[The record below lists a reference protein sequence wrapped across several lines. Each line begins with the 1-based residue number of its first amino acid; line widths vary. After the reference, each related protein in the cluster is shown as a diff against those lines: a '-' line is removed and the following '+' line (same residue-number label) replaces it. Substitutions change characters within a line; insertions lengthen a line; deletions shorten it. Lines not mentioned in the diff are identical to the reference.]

1 MFVSKFNSMS
11 APTSQRDVAKYN
23 GLWAMGEFIAIFAIL
38 FLNGAEVF
46 GLFLAPVFLLIAGLF
61 ICVMGW
67 RMMSFNPLTT
77 QPASR
82 SWWPLLFG
90 VFALLSPVEE
100 LRKIWQ
106 SFLLPTPNS
115 DVIQQL
121 SYQFERFSNHLTPY
135 HPFPDL
141 AWHPF
146 PVYMPLHWLPMG
158 IGQSLQIDVRWG
170 AYLIFVICAL
180 VYLYQ
185 TRNIKSTGIQP
196 YLMACMPAAVLWFHV
211 LFLKEDLGVSPE
223 MLIGGYYLIIV
234 TALLVRNHLLLG
246 VGIAL
251 ALLSRFTLIFWI
263 PLAGIL
269 LWQALG
275 FRQTLRIFSI
285 PVIAVIFIYILP
297 FLWEDPSFFLKGIEY
312 HNQCAVNDFMDV
324 SERIPA
330 GWNATYGMS
339 GIIYFNAFFPEDGL
353 QAVQK
358 TRTLQGGVMLLLM
371 LIGLIGFRSKLR
383 IPVEDYLLVFLTL
396 FIFLFFWF
404 SPMTFRYYYFTVFIL
419 LGGLW
424 VRTLTKP
431 NNS

>member
-1 MFVSKFNSMS
+1 MS

-23 GLWAMGEFIAIFAIL
+23 GLWAIGEFVAIFAIL
-38 FLNGAEVF
+38 FLYGADVF
-46 GLFLAPVFLLIAGLF
+46 GLFLAPIFLLIVGLF
-61 ICVMGW
+61 IGVMAW
-67 RMMSFNPLTT
+67 RMIPFYPLTIKE
-77 QPASR
+77 ASR
-82 SWWPLLFG
+82 SWLPFLFG
-90 VFALLSPVEE
+90 VLALLSPVEE

-106 SFLLPTPNS
+106 SFPLPTPNS

-158 IGQSLQIDVRWG
+158 IGHSLQIDVRWG

-185 TRNIKSTGIQP
+185 TRKISSTGIQP
-196 YLMACMPAAVLWFHV
+196 YLMACMPAGVLWFHI

-234 TALLVRNHLLLG
+234 TALLVRNHFLLG
-246 VGIAL
+246 IGIAL
-251 ALLSRFTLIFWI
+251 ALLSRFTLIFWL

-275 FRQTLRIFSI
+275 FRQTLRIFSV
-285 PVIAVIFIYILP
+285 PLTAVICIYILP
-297 FLWEDPSFFLKGIEY
+297 FLWEDPSYFLQGIEY

-324 SERIPA
+324 SEHIPA

-358 TRTLQGGVMLLLM
+358 TRTIQGGVMLMLM
-371 LIGLIGFRSKLR
+371 MIGLIGFRSKR
-383 IPVEDYLLVFLTL
+383 RVPVEDYLLVFLTL

-424 VRTLTKP
+424 VRALTKP
-431 NNS
+431 NNR

>member
-1 MFVSKFNSMS
+1 MFVSKFSS
-11 APTSQRDVAKYN
+11 KSPSTSQRDLAKYN
-23 GLWAMGEFIAIFAIL
+23 GLWAISECIVIFAML
-38 FLNGAEVF
+38 FLCGVELF
-46 GLFLAPVFLLIAGLF
+46 GVFLAPVFLLIAGLF
-61 ICVMGW
+61 IGVMAW
-67 RMMSFNPLTT
+67 RMIPFYPLTI

-82 SWWPLLFG
+82 SRWPFLFG
-90 VFALLSPVEE
+90 ILALLSPVEE
-100 LRKIWQ
+100 LRKIWH
-106 SFLLPTPNS
+106 SFPLPTPNS

-121 SYQFERFSNHLTPY
+121 SYQFERFSQHLTPY

-158 IGQSLQIDVRWG
+158 IGQSLHMDVRWG

-185 TRNIKSTGIQP
+185 TRKISITGIQP
-196 YLMACMPAAVLWFHV
+196 YLMTCMPAGVLWFHI

-234 TALLVRNHLLLG
+234 TALLVRNHFLLG

-275 FRQTLRIFSI
+275 FRQTMRIFSI
-285 PVIAVIFIYILP
+285 PLTAIICIYILP
-297 FLWEDPSFFLKGIEY
+297 FLWEDPSFFLQGIEY
-312 HNQCAVNDFMDV
+312 HNQCAVNDFMDI

-339 GIIYFNAFFPEDGL
+339 GLIYFNAVFPEDGP

-358 TRTLQGGVMLLLM
+358 TRIIQGGVMLLLM

-383 IPVEDYLLVFLTL
+383 VPVEDYLLVFLTM

-424 VRTLTKP
+424 VRALTKP
-431 NNS
+431 NNR

>member
-1 MFVSKFNSMS
+1 
-11 APTSQRDVAKYN
+11 
-23 GLWAMGEFIAIFAIL
+23 
-38 FLNGAEVF
+38 
-46 GLFLAPVFLLIAGLF
+46 
-61 ICVMGW
+61 
-67 RMMSFNPLTT
+67 
-77 QPASR
+77 
-82 SWWPLLFG
+82 
-90 VFALLSPVEE
+90 
-100 LRKIWQ
+100 
-106 SFLLPTPNS
+106 
-115 DVIQQL
+115 
-121 SYQFERFSNHLTPY
+121 
-135 HPFPDL
+135 
-141 AWHPF
+141 
-146 PVYMPLHWLPMG
+146 
-158 IGQSLQIDVRWG
+158 
-170 AYLIFVICAL
+170 
-180 VYLYQ
+180 
-185 TRNIKSTGIQP
+185 
-196 YLMACMPAAVLWFHV
+196 MACMPAAVLWFHV
-211 LFLKEDLGVSPE
+211 QFLKEDLGVSPE

-234 TALLVRNHLLLG
+234 TALLVRNHFLLG

-285 PVIAVIFIYILP
+285 PVTAVICIYILP

-324 SERIPA
+324 SELIPA